1 MKWGDIQ
8 LLSTAEVGRLA
19 ERLAAAFLTT
29 RGAHILTANLTVA
42 GGELDLIARIGGRRT
57 AIEVRSIR
65 RPNGSSIVAIDAF
78 DDAKATQVRRLA
90 AKAGCQQVD
99 LVSVC
104 FAERGIDIHWV
115 PGVS

>member
-8 LLSTAEVGRLA
+8 LLSTAEVGRMA
-19 ERLAAAFLTT
+19 ERVAAAFLAT
-29 RGAHILTANLTVA
+29 RGAEILTANLTVA

-65 RPNGSSIVAIDAF
+65 RPNGSSVVAIDAF

-90 AKAGCQQVD
+90 ARAGCQQVD

-104 FAERGIDIHWV
+104 FAEVGIDIHWV